1 MSQRPILFVSLPESG
16 LLNPMLVLAEELSRR
31 GVEDLWFATD
41 DKGRAEVEAAAA
53 GSPIRF
59 FSLGDVIPEMSSV
72 TWDDDVYAKV
82 TQRSRFKARK
92 AVIEQTHRPALR
104 IPKYRRLEEAVEQI
118 QPALMVVESMCMFG
132 YEVAIT
138 KGVPFVLSNP
148 FVPSNLVTSA
158 VPIGPSYVPKDFPLP
173 HTGLPADMT
182 WRQRWTNRLFG
193 LRTLA
198 MAFSRQ
204 NKERN
209 AESAKV
215 VAELGISP
223 EACGQFSRVE
233 QSELVLCYSIPEM
246 DYPFELPEKLRTV
259 GALVPP
265 LPQADPG
272 ELGAW
277 LDAQKSVVYMGF
289 GTITRLTRDQV
300 AAFVEV
306 AHRLEGE
313 HSVLWKLP
321 RDQQRYLPDKLPAN
335 LRIETWVPS
344 QLDVLAHPNVKLF
357 FTHAGGNAYTES
369 IYFGKPMVSRP
380 LWVDCYDQAVRAQS
394 FEVGL
399 TLDKPHTVD
408 PRDVVDKLTRVLN
421 DPRFRENAERL
432 AALQHAAG
440 GRKAAADL
448 VLSLPALAL
457 NSTASKGVRR

>member
-31 GVEDLWFATD
+31 GVENLWFATD
-41 DKGRAEVEAAAA
+41 DKGREEVEAAAV

-59 FSLGDVIPEMSSV
+59 HSLGEVIPEMSSV
-72 TWDDDVYAKV
+72 TWPDDIYAKV

-92 AVIEQTHRPALR
+92 AVIEQTHRPLLR
-104 IPKYRRLEEAVEQI
+104 IPKYRALAELVDEI
-118 QPALMVVESMCMFG
+118 QPALMIVESMCMFG

-138 KGVPFVLSNP
+138 KGIPYVISNP

-158 VPIGPSYVPKDFPLP
+158 VPIGPSYTPKDFPRP
-173 HTGLPADMT
+173 HTGLPADMSFT
-182 WRQRWTNRLFG
+182 QRWANKLFG

-198 MAFSRQ
+198 MAFSQQ
-204 NKERN
+204 NKQRN
-209 AESAKV
+209 AENAQV
-215 VAELGISP
+215 VEELGISP
-223 EACGQFSRVE
+223 EARGQFARVE
-233 QSELVLCYSIPEM
+233 KSELVLCYSIPEM
-246 DYPFELPEKLRTV
+246 DYEFDIPEKIRTV

-265 LPQADPG
+265 LPQASPG
-272 ELGAW
+272 ELGEW

-300 AAFVEV
+300 EAFVQV
-306 AHRLEGE
+306 AYTLDGK
-313 HSVLWKLP
+313 HSILWKLP
-321 RDQQRYLPDKLPAN
+321 RDQQKFLPSKLPGN

-380 LWVDCYDQAVRAQS
+380 LWVDCYDQAVRAAS
-394 FEVGL
+394 FGVGL

-408 PRDVVDKLTRVLN
+408 PRDVVDKLTRVLD
-421 DPRFRENAERL
+421 DPSFRENAERL

-440 GRKAAADL
+440 GRKTAADL
-448 VLSLPALAL
+448 VLSLPAL
-457 NSTASKGVRR
+457 SSK

>member
-1 MSQRPILFVSLPESG
+1 MSQRPVLFVSLPESG

-31 GVEDLWFATD
+31 GVENLWFATD
-41 DKGRAEVEAAAA
+41 DKGREEVEAAAA

-59 FSLGDVIPEMSSV
+59 RSLGEVIPEMSSV
-72 TWDDDVYAKV
+72 TWPDDIYAKV

-92 AVIEQTHRPALR
+92 AVIEQTHRPELR
-104 IPKYRRLEEAVEQI
+104 VPKYRRLAELVDEI

-138 KGVPFVLSNP
+138 KGIPYVISNP

-158 VPIGPSYVPKDFPLP
+158 VPIGPSYTPKDFPRP
-173 HTGLPADMT
+173 HTGLPADMSFA
-182 WRQRWTNRLFG
+182 QRWANKLFG
-193 LRTLA
+193 WRTLA
-198 MAFSRQ
+198 MAFSKQ

-209 AESAKV
+209 AENAKV
-215 VAELGISP
+215 VEELGISP
-223 EACGQFSRVE
+223 EARGQFARVE
-233 QSELVLCYSIPEM
+233 KSELVLCYSIPEM
-246 DYPFELPEKLRTV
+246 DYPFDIPEKIRTV

-272 ELGAW
+272 ELGEW
-277 LDAQKSVVYMGF
+277 LDTQKSVVYMGF

-300 AAFVEV
+300 EAFVQV
-306 AHRLEGE
+306 ARTLDGK
-313 HSVLWKLP
+313 HSILWKLP
-321 RDQQRYLPDKLPAN
+321 RDQQKFLPDELPGN

-394 FEVGL
+394 FRVGL

-408 PRDVVDKLTRVLN
+408 PRDVVDKLTRVLD
-421 DPRFRENAERL
+421 DPEFRENAERL

-440 GRKAAADL
+440 GRKTAADL
-448 VLSLPALAL
+448 ILSLPALA
-457 NSTASKGVRR
+457 SK

>member
-31 GVEDLWFATD
+31 GVENLWFATD
-41 DKGRAEVEAAAA
+41 DKGREEVGAAAV
-53 GSPIRF
+53 GSPIEF
-59 FSLGDVIPEMSSV
+59 FSLGDVIREMSSV
-72 TWDDDVYAKV
+72 TWPDDVYAKV
-82 TQRSRFKARK
+82 TQRSRFKARQ
-92 AVIEQTHRPALR
+92 AVIEQTYRPELR
-104 IPKYRRLEEAVEQI
+104 IPKYRRLSEAVEKI

-138 KGVPFVLSNP
+138 QGIPYVISNP

-158 VPIGPSYVPKDFPLP
+158 VPIGPSYPPKDFPRP
-173 HTGLPADMT
+173 HTGLPADMSWT
-182 WRQRWTNRLFG
+182 QRWANKLFG
-193 LRTLA
+193 WRTLA
-198 MAFSRQ
+198 TAFSKQ

-209 AESAKV
+209 ARNEKV

-223 EACGQFSRVE
+223 ETRGQFARVE
-233 QSELVLCYSIPEM
+233 KSELVLCYSIPEM
-246 DYPFELPEKLRTV
+246 DYEFDIPEKIHTV

-272 ELGAW
+272 ELGEW

-300 AAFVEV
+300 EAFVQV
-306 AHRLEGE
+306 ARSLEGK
-313 HSVLWKLP
+313 HSILWKLP
-321 RDQQRYLPDKLPAN
+321 RDQQEFLPDMLPGN

-344 QLDVLAHPNVKLF
+344 QLDVLAHPSVKLF

-380 LWVDCYDQAVRAQS
+380 LWVDCYDQAVRAAS
-394 FEVGL
+394 FGVGL

-408 PRDVVDKLTRVLN
+408 PRDVVDKLTRVLD
-421 DPRFRENAERL
+421 DPAFRENAERL
-432 AALQHAAG
+432 AALQHSAG
-440 GRKAAADL
+440 GRKTAADL
-448 VLSLPALAL
+448 ILSLPAL
-457 NSTASKGVRR
+457 NSTASK

>member
-1 MSQRPILFVSLPESG
+1 MSQRPVLFVSLPESG

-41 DKGRAEVEAAAA
+41 DKGREEVEAAAA

-59 FSLGDVIPEMSSV
+59 ASLGEVIPEMSSV
-72 TWDDDVYAKV
+72 TWPDDIYAKV

-92 AVIEQTHRPALR
+92 AVIEQTHRPLLR
-104 IPKYRRLEEAVEQI
+104 VPKYRKLAELVDEIR
-118 QPALMVVESMCMFG
+118 PALMVVESMCMFG

-138 KGVPFVLSNP
+138 KGIPFVLSNP

-158 VPIGPSYVPKDFPLP
+158 VPIGPSYTPAGFPRP
-173 HTGLPADMT
+173 HTGLPADMSFT
-182 WRQRWTNRLFG
+182 QRWANKLFG
-193 LRTLA
+193 WRTLA
-198 MAFSRQ
+198 MAFSKQ

-209 AESAKV
+209 AENARV
-215 VAELGISP
+215 VEELGISP
-223 EACGQFSRVE
+223 EALGQFARIE
-233 QSELVLCYSIPEM
+233 KAELVLCYSIPEM
-246 DYPFELPEKLRTV
+246 DYPFEIPEKIRTV

-265 LPQADPG
+265 LPQAEPG
-272 ELGAW
+272 ELSRW

-289 GTITRLTRDQV
+289 GTITRLTRAQV
-300 AAFVEV
+300 EAFVRV
-306 AHRLEGE
+306 ARRLEGK

-321 RDQQRYLPDKLPAN
+321 RDQQRHLPATLPPN

-344 QLDVLAHPNVKLF
+344 QLDVLAHPNVRLF

-380 LWVDCYDQAVRAQS
+380 LWVDCYDQAVRAES
-394 FEVGL
+394 FGVGL

-408 PRDVVDKLTRVLN
+408 PDDVVDKLTRVLD
-421 DPRFRENAERL
+421 DPSFRENAERL

-440 GRKAAADL
+440 GRKTAADL
-448 VLSLPALAL
+448 ILSLPALSA
-457 NSTASKGVRR
+457 K

>member
-31 GVEDLWFATD
+31 GVGNLWFATD
-41 DKGRAEVEAAAA
+41 DKGREEVEAAAV

-59 FSLGDVIPEMSSV
+59 RSLGAVIPEMSSV
-72 TWDDDVYAKV
+72 TWPDDVYAKV

-104 IPKYRRLEEAVEQI
+104 IPKYRELAELVDEIE
-118 QPALMVVESMCMFG
+118 PALMVVESMCMFG

-138 KGVPFVLSNP
+138 KGVPYVLSNP

-158 VPIGPSYVPKDFPLP
+158 VPIGPSYTPKEFPRP
-173 HTGLPADMT
+173 HTGLPADMSFT
-182 WRQRWTNRLFG
+182 QRWTNRLFG
-193 LRTLA
+193 WRTLA
-198 MAFSRQ
+198 MAFSKQ

-209 AESAKV
+209 AENAKV

-223 EACGQFSRVE
+223 EARGQFARVE
-233 QSELVLCYSIPEM
+233 KSELVLCYSIPEM
-246 DYPFELPEKLRTV
+246 DYPFDLPEKIRPV

-265 LPQADPG
+265 LPQAAPG
-272 ELGAW
+272 ELGEW

-300 AAFVEV
+300 EAFVQV
-306 AHRLEGE
+306 ARAVEGK

-321 RDQQRYLPDKLPAN
+321 RDQQEFLPDELPSN
-335 LRIETWVPS
+335 LRVETWVPS
-344 QLDVLAHPNVKLF
+344 QLDVLAHPSVKLF

-380 LWVDCYDQAVRAQS
+380 LWVDCYDQAVRAES
-394 FEVGL
+394 FGVGL

-408 PRDVVDKLTRVLN
+408 PRDVVDKLTRVLD

-440 GRKAAADL
+440 GRKTAADL
-448 VLSLPALAL
+448 ILSLPALAQ
-457 NSTASKGVRR
+457 NSTASK

>member
-31 GVEDLWFATD
+31 GVGNLWFATD
-41 DKGRAEVEAAAA
+41 DKGREEVEAAAV
-53 GSPIRF
+53 GSPVEFR
-59 FSLGDVIPEMSSV
+59 SLGGVIPEMSSV
-72 TWDDDVYAKV
+72 TWPDDVYAKV

-92 AVIEQTHRPALR
+92 AVIEQTHRPELR
-104 IPKYRRLEEAVEQI
+104 IPKYRKLAELVDEI

-138 KGVPFVLSNP
+138 KGVPYVISNP

-158 VPIGPSYVPKDFPLP
+158 VPIGPSYTPKDFPRP

-182 WRQRWTNRLFG
+182 WRQRWANKLFG

-198 MAFSRQ
+198 TAFSKE

-209 AESAKV
+209 AENARV
-215 VAELGISP
+215 VAELGIAP
-223 EACGQFSRVE
+223 EALGQFARVE
-233 QSELVLCYSIPEM
+233 KSELVLCYSIPEM
-246 DYPFELPEKLRTV
+246 DYPFDIPEKIRTV

-265 LPQADPG
+265 LPQAEPG

-300 AAFVEV
+300 EAFVQV
-306 AHRLEGE
+306 ARTLEGK
-313 HSVLWKLP
+313 HSILWKLP
-321 RDQQRYLPDKLPAN
+321 RDQQKFLPGELPGN

-380 LWVDCYDQAVRAQS
+380 LWVDCYDQAVRAES
-394 FEVGL
+394 FGVGL

-408 PRDVVDKLTRVLN
+408 PRDVVDKLTRVLD
-421 DPRFRENAERL
+421 DPSFRENAERL

-440 GRKAAADL
+440 GRKTAADL
-448 VLSLPALAL
+448 ILSLPALA
-457 NSTASKGVRR
+457 SK

>member
-41 DKGRAEVEAAAA
+41 DKGREEVEAAAV
-53 GSPIRF
+53 GSPIEF

-72 TWDDDVYAKV
+72 TWPDDVYAKV

-92 AVIEQTHRPALR
+92 AVIEQTNRPEQR
-104 IPKYRRLEEAVEQI
+104 IPKYRGLSELVDEI
-118 QPALMVVESMCMFG
+118 KPALMIVESMCMFG

-138 KGVPFVLSNP
+138 KGVPYVISNP
-148 FVPSNLVTSA
+148 FVASNLVTSA
-158 VPIGPSYVPKDFPLP
+158 IPIGPSYTPKDFPRP
-173 HTGLPADMT
+173 HTGLPADMSWT
-182 WRQRWTNRLFG
+182 QRWANRLFG
-193 LRTLA
+193 WRTLA
-198 MAFSRQ
+198 TAFTKANRD
-204 NKERN
+204 RN
-209 AESAKV
+209 ARNAKV
-215 VAELGISP
+215 IAELGISP
-223 EACGQFSRVE
+223 KATGQFARVE
-233 QSELVLCYSIPEM
+233 QAELVLCYSIPEM
-246 DYPFELPEKLRTV
+246 DYPFDIPEKIRTV

-265 LPQADPG
+265 LPQAQPG

-300 AAFVEV
+300 EAFVQV
-306 AHRLEGE
+306 AHSLDGK
-313 HSVLWKLP
+313 HSILWKLP
-321 RDQQRYLPDKLPAN
+321 RDQQEFLPSTLPGN

-380 LWVDCYDQAVRAQS
+380 LWVDCYDQAIRATS
-394 FEVGL
+394 FGVGL

-408 PRDVVDKLTRVLN
+408 PQDVVDKLTRVLD
-421 DPRFRENAERL
+421 DPAFTENAERL
-432 AALQHAAG
+432 AALQHSAG
-440 GRKAAADL
+440 GRKTAADL
-448 VLSLPALAL
+448 ILSLPALA
-457 NSTASKGVRR
+457 SK

>member
-31 GVEDLWFATD
+31 GVENLWFATD
-41 DKGRAEVEAAAA
+41 DKGREEVEAAAA

-59 FSLGDVIPEMSSV
+59 HSLGAVIPEMSSV
-72 TWDDDVYAKV
+72 TWPDDIYAKV

-92 AVIEQTHRPALR
+92 AVIEQTHRPELR
-104 IPKYRRLEEAVEQI
+104 VPKYRALAELVDEI
-118 QPALMVVESMCMFG
+118 QPTLMIVESMCMFG

-138 KGVPFVLSNP
+138 KGIPYVISNP

-158 VPIGPSYVPKDFPLP
+158 VPIGPSYTPKDFPRP
-173 HTGLPADMT
+173 HTGLPADMSFT
-182 WRQRWTNRLFG
+182 QRWANKLFG
-193 LRTLA
+193 WRTLA
-198 MAFSRQ
+198 MAFSKQ

-209 AESAKV
+209 AENAKV
-215 VAELGISP
+215 VEELGISP
-223 EACGQFSRVE
+223 EARGQFARVE
-233 QSELVLCYSIPEM
+233 KSELVLCYSIPEM
-246 DYPFELPEKLRTV
+246 DYPFDIPEKIRTV

-272 ELGAW
+272 ELGEW

-289 GTITRLTRDQV
+289 GTITRLTREQVEAFVQV
-300 AAFVEV
+300 A
-306 AHRLEGE
+306 RTLDRK
-313 HSVLWKLP
+313 HSILWKLP
-321 RDQQRYLPDKLPAN
+321 RDQQKFLPGKLPSN

-394 FEVGL
+394 FRVGL

-408 PRDVVDKLTRVLN
+408 PRDVVDKLTRVLD

-440 GRKAAADL
+440 GRKTAADL
-448 VLSLPALAL
+448 ILSLPALA
-457 NSTASKGVRR
+457 SK

>member
-31 GVEDLWFATD
+31 GVENLWFATD
-41 DKGRAEVEAAAA
+41 DKGRAEVEAAAV

-59 FSLGDVIPEMSSV
+59 RSLGDVIPEMSSV
-72 TWDDDVYAKV
+72 TWPDDIYAKV

-92 AVIEQTHRPALR
+92 AVIEQTHRPEQR
-104 IPKYRRLEEAVEQI
+104 IPKYRRLAELVDEIE
-118 QPALMVVESMCMFG
+118 PALMVVESMCMFG

-138 KGVPFVLSNP
+138 KGVPYVVSNP
-148 FVPSNLVTSA
+148 FVASNLVTSA
-158 VPIGPSYVPKDFPLP
+158 VPIGPSYPPKGFPHP

-182 WRQRWTNRLFG
+182 FTQRWTNRLFG
-193 LRTLA
+193 WRTLA
-198 MAFSRQ
+198 TAFSRQ
-204 NKERN
+204 TRELNARN
-209 AESAKV
+209 AKV
-215 VAELGISP
+215 IAELGIAP
-223 EACGQFSRVE
+223 EALGQFARVE

-246 DYPFELPEKLRTV
+246 DYPFDIPEKIRTV

-265 LPQADPG
+265 LPQAEFG
-272 ELGAW
+272 ELGEW

-300 AAFVEV
+300 EAFVQV
-306 AHRLEGE
+306 ARSLDGK
-313 HSVLWKLP
+313 HSILWKLP
-321 RDQQRYLPDKLPAN
+321 RDQQKFLPHQLPGN

-380 LWVDCYDQAVRAQS
+380 LWVDCYDQAVRAES
-394 FEVGL
+394 FGVGL

-408 PRDVVDKLTRVLN
+408 PRDVVDKLTRVLDN
-421 DPRFRENAERL
+421 PEFRENAERL

-440 GRKAAADL
+440 GRKTAADL
-448 VLSLPALAL
+448 VLSLPALA
-457 NSTASKGVRR
+457 SK